1 MTQNGSPEHFPPI
14 FAFVR
19 GPDRRHC
26 TTVNPPPYLTLA
38 GLILRDRRSHLD
50 RRAAWIK
57 NFWID
62 GESQHEH

>member
-1 MTQNGSPEHFPPI
+1 MTQHGSPEHTPPM

-26 TTVNPPPYLTLA
+26 ATVSPPPYLTMA
-38 GLILRDRRSHLD
+38 GLILHDRRSHLD

-62 GESQHEH
+62 GEPHNEH